1 MRETLGRLLAALL
14 AGAILLLA
22 AGCSDLPGGELSDP
36 DTGQDTPLDPAA
48 PDPVELR
55 GVWVSYMELNSL
67 LSGRTAEEARAALDG
82 LLDNCVSWHLNA
94 VFFHV
99 RANSDAYYA
108 SELFAPSPSAAPLL
122 EEGFDPLAYAVEGA
136 HERGLQLHAWI
147 NPYRV
152 GTDESYK
159 RSDAVFAYAGRYYY
173 IPSSLEVQKLILDG
187 VREIVDRYEV
197 DGVQYDDYFYPSG
210 GVPAEEPADFER
222 EAFAASGMKEVG
234 DWRRT
239 QVDAL
244 VRATREA
251 VHRREGCVF
260 GISPAASLTSNYSVL
275 YADTAKWAAEAGYV
289 DYLCPQLYFGFENSA
304 NPFDKA
310 LENWTSLQRDP
321 SVQLYIGLALYKAGI
336 ADDAYAGEGRAE
348 WSQNSDILQRSA
360 ERVRSAGLGMVFFSY
375 RHFDPDGAG
384 ELSGAALD
392 TARAEVQNLLPVL
405 AAGESQ
411 ETGG

>member
-136 HERGLQLHAWI
+136 HEQGLQLHAWI

-210 GVPAEEPADFER
+210 GVPAEEPSGFR
-222 EAFAASGMKEVG
+222 EGGVCRFRYEGGGGLETHPGGRSGSRYPGGGASPG
-234 DWRRT
+234 
-239 QVDAL
+239 
-244 VRATREA
+244 
-251 VHRREGCVF
+251 GCVF

-360 ERVRSAGLGMVFFSY
+360 ERVRSAGLGMVFSVTVILI
-375 RHFDPDGAG
+375 PMEPG
-384 ELSGAALD
+384 S
-392 TARAEVQNLLPVL
+392 
-405 AAGESQ
+405 
-411 ETGG
+411 